1 MRILLLNLA
10 TNSAGEVSK
19 ALTGLGYE
27 IAIESALDVEQIE
40 SLAPEL
46 LITEATPSDLSCCGV
61 ITHIKSRER
70 TKSIRVLMVV
80 QGGALE
86 RARALDLGAD
96 DVISFP
102 FDAVEFA
109 ARVRTQFREREPEEI
124 LRTKLRQA
132 EAKEHLAALAVETL
146 SGGAV
151 TRKRLWVLPA
161 LLVLCVVA
169 VIATLVTSL
178 TYRRSRT
185 DALQLKA
192 EVARLNRGVVQ
203 QSDLLRRAGDE
214 RRALEVQGKTDSA
227 TRESLVAQSEE
238 LKKKMASAGV
248 GADADLR
255 KQLLDT
261 QGRLNRLE
269 SEGKFAETIV
279 RTYGSS
285 VCLLHVV
292 VEFLDRGT
300 GKPILIAVDEL
311 GKPRLDE
318 KGMVQLDTDG
328 NGPHLQLDVFGT
340 GFLVRKDG
348 RLLTNHHV
356 AEPWWGNDELKTLL
370 DHGASAYA
378 LSYTAYFPGSHK
390 GIAAKLDKISARA
403 DVATLR
409 LDGGAPERSSLVDL
423 DDRADASVAG
433 DAVVLIGYPT
443 GIEGILARAGPE
455 AAKEIT
461 GGSSEVRQIMLHLA
475 DKNLIRPTTTQGHIG
490 DVLQDKIVYDA
501 ATTSGGSGGPLFNRN
516 GKVIGVN
523 FAILNGF
530 GGSNLA
536 VPVRYAKELLN

>member
-1 MRILLLNLA
+1 MRILLLNLG
-10 TNSAGEVSK
+10 TTSAAEVSA
-19 ALTGLGYE
+19 ALAGQGYE
-27 IAIESALDVEQIE
+27 IATESGLGVEQIE
-40 SLAPEL
+40 TLAPEL
-46 LITEATPSDLSCCGV
+46 LITEATPSDLSCCGI
-61 ITHIKSRER
+61 ITQIKSRSQ
-70 TKSIRVLMVV
+70 TKSIRILMVV

-86 RARALDLGAD
+86 RARALDLSAD
-96 DVISFP
+96 DVISAP
-102 FDAVEFA
+102 FDPTEFA
-109 ARVRTQFREREPEEI
+109 ARVRTQFREREPEDA
-124 LRTKLRQA
+124 LRSKLRQA
-132 EAKEHLAALAVETL
+132 EAKEHLAELAVETL

-151 TRKRLWVLPA
+151 TRKRLWVLPT
-161 LLVLCVVA
+161 LIVLCVVA
-169 VIATLVTSL
+169 VVATLVTSL

-185 DALQLKA
+185 DALQLRA

-203 QSDLLRRAGDE
+203 QSDLLQRAESE
-214 RRALEVQGKTDSA
+214 RRALDAQGKTDSA

-238 LKKKMASAGV
+238 LKKKVASAG
-248 GADADLR
+248 GSADTDLR
-255 KQLLDT
+255 KQLQDT

-279 RTYGSS
+279 RTYGTS

-292 VEFLDRGT
+292 VEFLDRSS
-300 GKPILIAVDEL
+300 GKPILIAVDSL
-311 GKPRLDE
+311 GKPRLDD
-318 KGMVQLDTDG
+318 KGMVQLDTEG
-328 NGPHLQLDVFGT
+328 GGPHLQLDVFGT

-356 AEPWWGNDELKTLL
+356 AEPWWGNDELKSLL
-370 DHGASAYA
+370 DNGASAYA
-378 LSYTAYFPGSHK
+378 LSYTAYFPGDRK
-390 GIAAKLDKISARA
+390 GISAKLDKISSHA

-409 LDGGAPERSSLVDL
+409 LDGGAPQRATLLEI
-423 DDRADASVAG
+423 DDRSDASVAG

-443 GIEGILARAGPE
+443 GIEGILARAGSE

-461 GGSSEVRQIMLHLA
+461 GDTSDVHQIMLHLA

-536 VPVRYAKELLN
+536 VPVRFAKELLN

>member
-1 MRILLLNLA
+1 MRILLLNLGA
-10 TNSAGEVSK
+10 SSSAEVSQ
-19 ALTGLGYE
+19 ALAGQGYE
-27 IAIESALDVEQIE
+27 IANEPALNVDQIE

-46 LITEATPSDLSCCGV
+46 LVTEATPSDLSCCGI
-61 ITHIKSRER
+61 ITQIKSRQR

-80 QGGALE
+80 LGGALE

-96 DVISFP
+96 DVISSP
-102 FDAVEFA
+102 FDPTEFA
-109 ARVRTQFREREPEEI
+109 ARVRTQFREREPEEM
-124 LRTKLRQA
+124 LRGKLRQA
-132 EAKEHLAALAVETL
+132 EAKEHLAELAVETL

-151 TRKRLWVLPA
+151 TRKRMWVLPA
-161 LLVLCVVA
+161 LLALCVVA
-169 VIATLVTSL
+169 VIAALVTSL
-178 TYRRSRT
+178 TYRRSRS

-192 EVARLNRGVVQ
+192 EVARLSRGVVQ
-203 QSDLLRRAGDE
+203 QGDLLQRAENE
-214 RRALEVQGKTDSA
+214 RRTLDAQGKTDSA
-227 TRESLVAQSEE
+227 TRDSLVAQSEE
-238 LKKKMASAGV
+238 LKKKMASSSP
-248 GADADLR
+248 GADSDLR
-255 KQLLDT
+255 KQLVDT

-269 SEGKFAETIV
+269 SEGKFAETVV

-292 VEFLDRGT
+292 VEFLDRGS
-300 GKPILIAVDEL
+300 GKPILIAVDAL
-311 GKPRLDE
+311 GKPRTDD
-318 KGMVQLDTDG
+318 KGMVQLDVEG

-356 AEPWWGNDELKTLL
+356 AEPWWGNDELKSLL
-370 DHGASAYA
+370 DNGASAYA
-378 LSYTAYFPGSHK
+378 LSYTAYFPGDRK
-390 GIAAKLDKISARA
+390 GIPAKLDKISPSA

-409 LDGGAPERSSLVDL
+409 LDGGAPQRSTLL
-423 DDRADASVAG
+423 EIDDRTDASVAG

-443 GIEGILARAGPE
+443 GIEGILARAGTE

-461 GGSSEVRQIMLHLA
+461 GDTSDVHQIMLHLA